1 MGYNLSKELNDED
14 ADNAINPAAKAAEGF
29 EKLLL
34 QTKVKIVVLEK
45 ILKELGSRSSNP
57 VAQTK
62 HASLTKAEEDEL
74 SGQLQTEVLEEV
86 YETLESENQ
95 FDQPTLELVK
105 ERLSSFGYKD
115 LNQRSDR
122 NWIRFATTP

>member
-1 MGYNLSKELNDED
+1 MGYNLSKELNDEA

-34 QTKVKIVVLEK
+34 QTKVKVVVLEK
-45 ILKELGSRSSNP
+45 ILKELESRSSNP

-74 SGQLQTEVLEEV
+74 SGQLETEVLDEV

-105 ERLSSFGYKD
+105 ERLSSLGNKD
-115 LNQRSDR
+115 LNHRSDR
-122 NWIRFATTP
+122 NWIRFATSP